1 MPHSISVPRG
11 EGRGKQGGGLF
22 SELAIAYLFFGGTG
36 AGACVVLGLLECA
49 NIGRYGMRPA
59 PSILGLG
66 ASASASSASRLG
78 VPAPSRRAGGSFA
91 VPHELMARG
100 WSLGLLFLATG
111 ALCLMADLG
120 RPERMIAL
128 WIAPRPTVVTL
139 GAWALLITLLAA
151 TFFAVAAN
159 GDCSR
164 MAPGLFAV
172 AANGDCSRMAPGLVL
187 AVAAVAVIAGAV
199 TTAYTGVLLGSLP
212 SVVAFASP
220 LVPALF
226 CLSSLSC
233 GVAVVFAAASF
244 VNSRSPF
251 GGALRRLARIDGVL
265 IGAEGAALALYAAH
279 LFAQPAT
286 LTGAWA
292 LVQGEMAVLFWVVLV
307 AGGLVAPLILDRL
320 LRAARRRGPAPVR
333 DGSGG
338 LRPVP
343 DAGARLRSGC
353 AARHLGC
360 AGGRTRRP
368 QVA

>member
-1 MPHSISVPRG
+1 M
-11 EGRGKQGGGLF
+11 F

-36 AGACVVLGLLECA
+36 AGACVVLGLLECT
-49 NIGRYGMRPA
+49 NIGRYGVRPA
-59 PSILGLG
+59 PSIPGLG
-66 ASASASSASRLG
+66 AVAPDLSASGLGAPASVSPASRLST
-78 VPAPSRRAGGSFA
+78 PAGERRAGGSFA

-100 WSLGLLFLATG
+100 WPLGLLFLAAG

-139 GAWALLITLLAA
+139 GAWALLLTLLAA

-164 MAPGLFAV
+164 MAPGLVLV
-172 AANGDCSRMAPGLVL
+172 A
-187 AVAAVAVIAGAV
+187 AAVAVIAGAV

-220 LVPALF
+220 LVPVLF

-233 GVAVVFAAASF
+233 GVAVVFAASSF
-244 VNSRSPF
+244 VNSRSSF
-251 GGALRRLARIDGVL
+251 GGALRRLARIDGAL
-265 IGAEGAALALYAAH
+265 IGAEGLALALYTAH

-286 LTGAWA
+286 LAGARA

-307 AGGLVAPLILDRL
+307 AGGLVAPLILERRYPAGDRQVKGLWIAFCVL
-320 LRAARRRGPAPVR
+320 LGGVALRLCVTDLAAFDLSQMPEFAFGLVGPP
-333 DGSGG
+333 G
-338 LRPVP
+338 P
-343 DAGARLRSGC
+343 
-353 AARHLGC
+353 
-360 AGGRTRRP
+360 
-368 QVA
+368 

>member
-1 MPHSISVPRG
+1 M
-11 EGRGKQGGGLF
+11 F

-164 MAPGLFAV
+164 MAPGL
-172 AANGDCSRMAPGLVL
+172 VL

-220 LVPALF
+220 LVPVLF

-307 AGGLVAPLILDRL
+307 AGGLVAPLILERRYPAGDRRVKGLWIAFCVL
-320 LRAARRRGPAPVR
+320 LGGVALRLCVTDLAAFDLSQMPELAF
-333 DGSGG
+333 G
-338 LRPVP
+338 L
-343 DAGARLRSGC
+343 
-353 AARHLGC
+353 
-360 AGGRTRRP
+360 
-368 QVA
+368 VALPGT

>member
-11 EGRGKQGGGLF
+11 EGRGKQGSGLF

-49 NIGRYGMRPA
+49 NIGRYGVRPA
-59 PSILGLG
+59 PSIPGLG
-66 ASASASSASRLG
+66 AAAPGLSAPGFG
-78 VPAPSRRAGGSFA
+78 VPASVSPSRRGDPAGARRAGGSFA

-100 WSLGLLFLATG
+100 WPLGLLFLAAG

-120 RPERMIAL
+120 RPERMIGL
-128 WIAPRPTVVTL
+128 WTAPRPTVVTL
-139 GAWALLITLLAA
+139 GAWALLITLLVA

-164 MAPGLFAV
+164 MAPGL
-172 AANGDCSRMAPGLVL
+172 VL
-187 AVAAVAVIAGAV
+187 AAAAVAVIAGAI

-220 LVPALF
+220 LVPVLF

-244 VNSRSPF
+244 VNSRSSF
-251 GGALRRLARIDGVL
+251 GGALRRLARIDGAL
-265 IGAEGAALALYAAH
+265 IGAEGLALALYTVH

-286 LTGAWA
+286 LAGAWA

-307 AGGLVAPLILDRL
+307 AGGLVAPLILERRYPAGDRQVKGLWIAFCVL
-320 LRAARRRGPAPVR
+320 L
-333 DGSGG
+333 GG
-338 LRPVP
+338 VALRLCVTDLATFDLSQMPEL
-343 DAGARLRSGC
+343 AFG
-353 AARHLGC
+353 LGVWC
-360 AGGRTRRP
+360 
-368 QVA
+368 Q